1 MPRLFIYT
9 HHDFNTCVITLNVEL
24 ADTIGN
30 IKARALNLI
39 AVQTLNGAALSTI
52 NDRLVDTLMEDRH
65 TLMHYNIREGDTLS
79 MYYTEL

>member
-39 AVQTLNGAALSTI
+39 AVQTLTGVWLSDMGI
-52 NDRLVDTLMEDRH
+52 CMEDHH
-65 TLMHYNIREGDTLS
+65 TLMHYHIREGDILD